1 MLNTINSPTTNPGR
15 NIEMW
20 SYPAGATESEAN
32 AAVITDDSSR
42 LTEEY
47 LQHQYAERV
56 LSDGVYADRDGNG
69 IDPAHA
75 EDALR
80 QAAEAVEQASAEV
93 SNAYGTVPV
102 AEQFYTPEQNRAASS
117 HAQIYAPRIEDMRD
131 HHLSLAESFN

>member
-20 SYPAGATESEAN
+20 PYPAGATESEATTAITSDN
-32 AAVITDDSSR
+32 AQ

-56 LSDGVYADRDGNG
+56 LSDDVYADRDGSG